1 MDKSKQSIMVSSGSG
16 TNATKSSK
24 SATFKESNIK
34 PNVDSS
40 NRLGSI
46 VKTRKSLDSKKS
58 LSASKSSKSRSI
70 VRIADSVIKSKV
82 SIKPN
87 KGSLLKL
94 DSKPSLSNMRP
105 DLDDDAIPYRYKG
118 ERDLSYRR
126 HGFGTIVYPN
136 GDGYTGQ
143 WFRGGRSG
151 KGDYTYS
158 DGSFYSGEWDGGM
171 RAGDGMMKYNDG
183 SSYEG
188 EWFNDQ
194 RHGWGKYEFENGDIY
209 EGQFVH
215 GKMQG
220 WRGLYS
226 FADPPHL
233 YYLGPFKD
241 NKIVWSDCAQ
251 IGNGKLYASPEGRAV
266 AERRVYIDRNRPYSA
281 EKALDDFINPP
292 SEEEEPQY
300 REEIVTDW
308 SDL

>member
-1 MDKSKQSIMVSSGSG
+1 MEKSRQSVLVSSGSG
-16 TNATKSSK
+16 TVGTKSSK
-24 SATFKESNIK
+24 SATFRLSSVRA
-34 PNVDSS
+34 NVESS
-40 NRLGSI
+40 NRPGSI
-46 VKTRKSLDSKKS
+46 NKAKQSLDSKKS
-58 LSASKSSKSRSI
+58 LSTIKSRSMVKI
-70 VRIADSVIKSKV
+70 DSMIKSKP
-82 SIKPN
+82 SIKPS
-87 KGSLLKL
+87 KGGSLLKL
-94 DSKPSLSNMRP
+94 DSKPSLSSMRP
-105 DLDDDAIPYRYKG
+105 DFDDDEAIPFRYKG

-143 WFRGGRSG
+143 WFKGERSG
-151 KGDYTYS
+151 KGSYTYS

-183 SSYEG
+183 STYEG

-220 WRGLYS
+220 WKGLYS
-226 FADPPHL
+226 FSNPSHL

-251 IGNGKLYASPEGRAV
+251 IGNGKLYESPEGRAV
-266 AERRVYIDRNRPYSA
+266 AERMLYIDRNRPYSA
-281 EKALDDFINPP
+281 ERALDEFVNPS
-292 SEEEEPQY
+292 SEEEEPQF